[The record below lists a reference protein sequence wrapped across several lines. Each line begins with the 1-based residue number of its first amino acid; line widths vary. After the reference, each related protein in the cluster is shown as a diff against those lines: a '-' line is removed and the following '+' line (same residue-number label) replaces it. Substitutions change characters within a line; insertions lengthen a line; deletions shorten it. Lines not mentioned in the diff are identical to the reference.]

1 MKKGFA
7 LADIL
12 LFMIAVILA
21 IAIAYLAI
29 TQEPETPQTEQEH
42 CSWYANSSVQNLPAK
57 CMKYY
62 K

>member
-1 MKKGFA
+1 MKGFT
-7 LADIL
+7 LVEVGVL
-12 LFMIAVILA
+12 IAIVILA
-21 IAIAYLAI
+21 VLIGFMVL
-29 TQEPETPQTEQEH
+29 TEVPETPQTEQEH